1 MADVAVWQVP
11 SIPAGTKQT
20 YSVTLS
26 GAAVPVA
33 GFRGSTVKW
42 LKPELR
48 KALVNLEVRDP
59 RTPDKDD
66 VANVT
71 FPAAGRGGAP
81 AAAPAPARGGVIGGA
96 QQ

>member
-11 SIPAGTKQT
+11 SVPAGTKQT

-26 GAAVPVA
+26 AAVPVA

-48 KALVNLEVRDP
+48 KRW
-59 RTPDKDD
+59 
-66 VANVT
+66 
-71 FPAAGRGGAP
+71 
-81 AAAPAPARGGVIGGA
+81 
-96 QQ
+96 